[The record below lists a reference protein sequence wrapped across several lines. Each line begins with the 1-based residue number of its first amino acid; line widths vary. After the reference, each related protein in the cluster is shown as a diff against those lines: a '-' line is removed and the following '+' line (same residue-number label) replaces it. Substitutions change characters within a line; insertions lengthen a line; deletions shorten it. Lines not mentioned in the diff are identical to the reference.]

1 MNNQATPKMLWLE
14 DLSVGQR
21 FRFGDYPV
29 TREEVIAF
37 ATAYDPQPFHLDD
50 EAAAANPLLGKL
62 CASGMHTLSMSHL
75 LQMRGFDEV
84 GIKPL
89 AGAGMDEMRLHQP
102 VFPGDVL
109 HIEVEIVE
117 ARPIRSSQD
126 RGLLSYLTTAS
137 NQNDQAVLTYRSTLF
152 MARKPQAA

>member
-1 MNNQATPKMLWLE
+1 MDEHAPKEVLWLE
-14 DLSVGQR
+14 DLSAGQT

-50 EAAAANPLLGKL
+50 KAAEANPLLGKL

-75 LQMRGFDEV
+75 LQMRGFDQV

-89 AGAGMDEMRLHQP
+89 AGAGMDEMRLHRP

-109 HIEVEIVE
+109 HIVVEISEV
-117 ARPIRSSQD
+117 RPIRSSED
-126 RGLLSYLTTAS
+126 RGLLSYLTTAL
-137 NQNDQAVLTYRSTLF
+137 NQDDQAVLTYRSTLF
-152 MARKPQAA
+152 MARKPK

>member
-1 MNNQATPKMLWLE
+1 MNELSLSKVLWLE
-14 DLSVGQR
+14 DLSVGQS

-50 EAAAANPLLGKL
+50 EAAAANPLLGRL

-75 LQMRGFDEV
+75 LQMRGFDQV

-89 AGAGMDEMRLHQP
+89 AGAGMDEMRLHRP

-109 HIEVEIVE
+109 HIVVEIAEV
-117 ARPIRSSQD
+117 RPIRSSED
-126 RGLLSYLTTAS
+126 RGLLSYSTTAF
-137 NQNDQAVLTYRSTLF
+137 NQDGHAVLTYRSTLF
-152 MARKPQAA
+152 MSRRPRTA

>member
-1 MNNQATPKMLWLE
+1 MNTPEDLAVLWLE
-14 DLSVGQR
+14 DLTPGQT

-50 EAAAANPLLGKL
+50 AAAAANPLLGKL

-89 AGAGMDEMRLHQP
+89 AGAGMDEMRLHRP
-102 VFPGDVL
+102 VFPGDTL
-109 HIEVEIVE
+109 HIVVEIAE
-117 ARPIRSSQD
+117 ARPIRSRKD
-126 RGLLSYLTTAS
+126 RGLLSYQTTAF
-137 NQNDQAVLTYRSTLF
+137 NQADEPVLSYRSTLF
-152 MARKPQAA
+152 MARRPSAT

>member
-1 MNNQATPKMLWLE
+1 MDENAPTHVLWLE
-14 DLSVGQR
+14 DLSAGQT

-50 EAAAANPLLGKL
+50 EAAEANPLLGKL

-75 LQMRGFDEV
+75 LQMRGFDKV

-89 AGAGMDEMRLHQP
+89 AGAGMDEMRLHRP

-109 HIEVEIVE
+109 HIVVEISEV
-117 ARPIRSSQD
+117 RPIRSSED
-126 RGLLSYLTTAS
+126 RGLLSYLTTAL
-137 NQNDQAVLTYRSTLF
+137 NQDDEPVLTYRSTLF
-152 MARKPQAA
+152 MARRPKQL